1 MDDAIRGISSVHGP
15 RSIGQS
21 GRGSQ
26 RRGKGFEE
34 AMKGKDPQGA
44 APDREGVAPG
54 PQGAAPDR
62 GGLAPDPR
70 GAAPDRDDAPGS
82 AVQSGLDPVPKGLQ
96 DHRPPG
102 RRGDEGRRQIDV
114 LA

>member
-1 MDDAIRGISSVHGP
+1 MDDAFRGIPSVYGP

-21 GRGSQ
+21 GQGSQ

-34 AMKGKDPQGA
+34 AMKGKDPG
-44 APDREGVAPG
+44 GV
-54 PQGAAPDR
+54 
-62 GGLAPDPR
+62 APDPR

-82 AVQSGLDPVPKGLQ
+82 AVQSGIDPVPKGLQ

-102 RRGDEGRRQIDV
+102 RRGDEGRRQIDI

>member
-1 MDDAIRGISSVHGP
+1 MDDAIRGIPSVYGP

-34 AMKGKDPQGA
+34 AMKGKDPG
-44 APDREGVAPG
+44 GV
-54 PQGAAPDR
+54 
-62 GGLAPDPR
+62 APDPR